1 MSWLLALQPD
11 LVQADALRAALPGH
25 ISEEVVVVDSL
36 DAALS
41 SIDQRLPDVVLLP
54 TLISAAVEDYL
65 LTYLGAIPGAGHVRI
80 LGLPHFECPD
90 ASRPLPARSLFPW
103 RRKQEPSD
111 LSPPSSDAAA
121 FIRDVVAYLA
131 GASALKREIELN
143 RAHGASRQAN
153 RRSKPRFARGEVPWV
168 SVVRL
173 GNDQAE
179 LIDVSVHGA
188 LLQTSARPGHEY
200 LRRSDPNIRRRSRVT
215 FELEW
220 GREIHVT
227 GRVIRC
233 VPSRTSDRTHYE
245 IAFSFDDSVGLHLP
259 SSSEVLVPAK
269 TAASEP
275 RDPGLHQRSMDRPT
289 PRNNWVSG

>member
-1 MSWLLALQPD
+1 MSWLLAVQPD
-11 LVQADALRAALPGH
+11 PVQADALRAALPGH
-25 ISEEVVVVDSL
+25 ISHEVVVVDSL

-41 SIDQRLPDVVLLP
+41 LIDQRLPDVVHLPALL
-54 TLISAAVEDYL
+54 SATVEDYL

-90 ASRPLPARSLFPW
+90 TSRPRHARSLFPW
-103 RRKQEPSD
+103 RRKQEPAN
-111 LSPPSSDAAA
+111 LSLPGCDAAT
-121 FIRDVVAYLA
+121 FIRDVAAYRA

-143 RAHGASRQAN
+143 RAHGASSQAD
-153 RRSKPRFARGEVPWV
+153 RRTKPRFARGEVPWV

-200 LRRSDPNIRRRSRVT
+200 LRRTDPNIRRRSRVT

-220 GREIHVT
+220 GREIHAT

-259 SSSEVLVPAK
+259 SASEALVSA
-269 TAASEP
+269 TIAASEP
-275 RDPGLHQRSMDRPT
+275 RDPGLLQRSMDRPT
-289 PRNNWVSG
+289 RRNMWVSG